1 MMKYAVSV
9 EKRMYATGTVMVD
22 CDNEDQAVELVQ
34 NQIDNGVLQ
43 TTAIEWNEPQ
53 YEDCSLSTTGDVD

>member
-1 MMKYAVSV
+1 MKYPVSV

-22 CDNEDQAVELVQ
+22 CDNADQAVELVQ

-43 TTAIEWNEPQ
+43 TTAIEWDEPQ
-53 YEDCSLSTTGDVD
+53 YEDYSFATTGDVG